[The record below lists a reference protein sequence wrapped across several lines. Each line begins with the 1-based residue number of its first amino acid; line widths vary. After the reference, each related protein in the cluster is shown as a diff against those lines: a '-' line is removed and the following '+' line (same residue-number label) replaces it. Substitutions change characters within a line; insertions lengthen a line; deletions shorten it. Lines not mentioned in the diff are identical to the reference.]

1 MVEMC
6 LSRFPLNAHITKKKH
21 VATSPVFFA
30 NLFIIYDL
38 SVESELPEETKYSIL
53 P

>member
-6 LSRFPLNAHITKKKH
+6 PSRFPLNAHITKKH
-21 VATSPVFFA
+21 VAKSPVFFV